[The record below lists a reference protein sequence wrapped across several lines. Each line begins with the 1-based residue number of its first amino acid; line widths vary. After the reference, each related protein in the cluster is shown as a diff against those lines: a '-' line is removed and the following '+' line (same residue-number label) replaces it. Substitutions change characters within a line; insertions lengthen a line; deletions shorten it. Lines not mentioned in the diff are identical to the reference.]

1 MIGLIE
7 NVNICSSFKQQG
19 RSYGKKENR
28 ASHGFIFKING
39 FAEYFF
45 EDKKITLNAGQV
57 IFLPQGSSYEYYCYG
72 EGSLYTSINFFG
84 EVENPTPCVYS
95 LEDYLASDF
104 IIERFSGLWRF
115 GSLSDKYKCLS
126 SFYDFLA
133 YIQRL
138 DHLSSINKNKFYIIE
153 PAIDYLKEHLFDC
166 HLKIDNLH
174 RLCCI
179 SDTYFR
185 KIFLSRYNT
194 TPQEYVISKRLSHAL
209 SIIESGDFMSISEVA
224 EQVGYKDPLYFSK
237 AFKKLYGFAPSE
249 INT

>member
-7 NVNICSSFKQQG
+7 DVNICSSFKSQSI
-19 RSYGKKENR
+19 SYGKKENR
-28 ASHGFIFKING
+28 ISHGFIFKIKG
-39 FAEYFF
+39 YTEYIFK
-45 EDKKITLNAGQV
+45 DKKLTVNAGQV
-57 IFLPQGSSYEYYCYG
+57 IFLPQGASYEYYSYG
-72 EGSLYTSINFFG
+72 DDRLYTSINFYG
-84 EVENPTPCVYS
+84 TVENPSPCVYS
-95 LEDYLASDF
+95 LEDYFSSTF
-104 IIERFSGLWRF
+104 IFESFTELWRF

-126 SFYDFLA
+126 AFYDFLS
-133 YIQRL
+133 YIERVDRL
-138 DHLSSINKNKFYIIE
+138 KATNSNKYPLIE

-185 KIFLSRYNT
+185 KLFIARFSA
-194 TPQEYVISKRLSHAL
+194 TPQEYVISKRLAHAL
-209 SIIESGDFMSISEVA
+209 AIIESGDFMSIGEVA

-237 AFKKLYGFAPSE
+237 AFKKLYGFSPTE

>member
-7 NVNICSSFKQQG
+7 NVNICSSFKSQS

-28 ASHGFIFKING
+28 SAHGFIFKIKG
-39 FAEYFF
+39 YSEYIF
-45 EDKKITLNAGQV
+45 EDKKITVNAGQV
-57 IFLPQGSSYEYYCYG
+57 IFLPQGSSYKYYSHG
-72 EGSLYTSINFFG
+72 EDTLYTSINFYANI
-84 EVENPTPCVYS
+84 ENPSPIVYS
-95 LEDYLASDF
+95 LEDYLASGF
-104 IIERFSGLWRF
+104 IYESFSQLWRF
-115 GSLSDKYKCLS
+115 GSLFDKYKCLS
-126 SFYDFLA
+126 VFYDFLA
-133 YIQRL
+133 YIQRV
-138 DHLSSINKNKFYIIE
+138 DHLSNINKNKFYIIE

-185 KIFLSRYNT
+185 KLFISRYNA

-209 SIIESGDFMSISEVA
+209 SIIESGDFLSISEVA
-224 EQVGYKDPLYFSK
+224 ELVGYKDPLYFSK